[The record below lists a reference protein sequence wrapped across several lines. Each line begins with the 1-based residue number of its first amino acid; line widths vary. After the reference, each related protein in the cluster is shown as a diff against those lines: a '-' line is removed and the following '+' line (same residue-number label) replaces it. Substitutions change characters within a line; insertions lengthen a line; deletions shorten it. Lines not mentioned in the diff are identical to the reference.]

1 MEKNQNIVSDVLTAL
16 RQLEP
21 DVVRRNEYMN
31 KRDRYVYGQG
41 LWEDL
46 DIEGWFAEY
55 NYLQRVVDIHTAQLM
70 GRPYNVYS
78 YYNKKD
84 LSVYEDNPEEMKL
97 AELENKK
104 LKANADLRKKVLDG
118 IRRDNGQEAMDKN
131 GARIGSVYGETWYK
145 QWADWKDKQVRRVLI
160 ESPQNLYVGWQNDNF
175 REFDF
180 VAHVHQISVDSA
192 YRLYRDKLPEGELF
206 LTSKEGDPLGAVA
219 NNKTNDPID
228 QMSGSN
234 GKEGETD
241 RQMVTVIDL
250 VGYLPEW
257 GANGDKAIKKVKRGD
272 EDRVAIVIVG
282 GHVVQTETREK
293 YLPKFYRAANRV
305 QPRRA
310 FGASDLPQ
318 SALDINKEIVQL
330 EADARRWMEK
340 HLYSLIQ
347 AKGFT
352 PEGIPR
358 KKARK
363 QQVIAMSPEQSLE
376 EMRISPAPLSELRGL
391 VESKIESFVRVTNIG
406 RVLFDDPSIEANSA
420 QALMT
425 TMKPVIDTVEDKQSR
440 WDQMISE
447 MDTDALYLAAA
458 MIPDLKEAIVEDE
471 GWFLCIEWPSVL
483 RREDSSYQ
491 SMWLNRVTQ
500 GLISLETYMEKM
512 GDDYS
517 EEIDR
522 LRDEMRDETA
532 AAVMGRQLPMM
543 AQNMLMPQPM
553 IDPAAAA
560 GQAPGQIINPDQNT
574 EMTQPVSV
582 PGSGQP
588 PVSPEGAVAQQLQ
601 NSGA

>member
-1 MEKNQNIVSDVLTAL
+1 MEKNTQIVSDVVTAL
-16 RQLEP
+16 RALEP

-31 KRDRYVYGQG
+31 KRDRYVYGTG

-46 DIEGWFAEY
+46 DVEGWFAEY
-55 NYLQRVVDIHTAQLM
+55 NYLQRVIDIHTAQLM

-84 LSVYEDNPEEMKL
+84 LSVYEDNPEEMGL

-118 IRRDNGQEAMDKN
+118 IRRDNNQEAMDKSAARV
-131 GARIGSVYGETWYK
+131 GAVYGEIWYK
-145 QWADWKDKQVRRVLI
+145 QWAIWKDKEIKRVLI
-160 ESPQNLYVGWQNDNF
+160 ESPQNLYVGWKDDNF

-192 YRLYRDKLPEGELF
+192 YREYGKKLPEGEMF
-206 LTSKEGDPLGAVA
+206 TESKEGDPLGAVN
-219 NNKTNDPID
+219 NNKTSDPLN
-228 QMSGSN
+228 QLGAGN
-234 GKEGETD
+234 TKESETD
-241 RQMVTVIDL
+241 RTMVTVIDL
-250 VGYLPEW
+250 VGYLPKW
-257 GANGDKAIKKVKRGD
+257 GANGNSEVKEVKRGE
-272 EDRVAIVIVG
+272 EDRVNIVIVG
-282 GHVVQTETREK
+282 GHVMQIETREK
-293 YLPKFYRAANRV
+293 YLPKFYRIANRV

-330 EADARRWMEK
+330 EADSRRWLEK

-352 PEGIPR
+352 PEAIPK
-358 KKARK
+358 KKARR

-376 EMRISPAPLSELRGL
+376 EMRISPAPLTELRGL
-391 VESKIESFVRVTNIG
+391 IEAKTEAFVRVTNIG

-440 WDQMISE
+440 WTAAITE
-447 MDTDALYLAAA
+447 MDTDALYLSA
-458 MIPDLKEAIVEDE
+458 MMMPELKEAIVEDE
-471 GWFLCIEWPSVL
+471 NWFLCVEWPSVL

-517 EEIDR
+517 EEMDR
-522 LRDEMRDETA
+522 LRDEMRDETS
-532 AAVMGRQLPMM
+532 AAVMGRQLPMI

-553 IDPAAAA
+553 MDPAMDPNAA
-560 GQAPGQIINPDQNT
+560 PSQIINPDQNT

-588 PVSPEGAVAQQLQ
+588 AVSPEGAVAQQLQ